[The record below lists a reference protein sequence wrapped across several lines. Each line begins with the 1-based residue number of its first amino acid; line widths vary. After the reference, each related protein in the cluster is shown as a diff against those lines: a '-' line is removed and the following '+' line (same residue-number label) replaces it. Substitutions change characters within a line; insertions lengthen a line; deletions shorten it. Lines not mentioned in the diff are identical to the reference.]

1 MTGPTLGWC
10 LKGVKLL
17 FAHDTEMSLSA
28 LAALVNTGRGRA
40 EGLAGMADL
49 DAYATTWRW
58 TGSRVRDD
66 AELVAVRALRGRLE
80 QLWTLDEDG
89 AVLITLSA
97 TDGNG
102 DALEAADGDYE
113 LFGTIGTG
121 EIFTVL
127 YESSV
132 FSDVVLF
139 IPNNVFANVPRG
151 TQLSYQLAII
161 DLTDT
166 DNLNFLYMSDP
177 ITVETS

>member
-1 MTGPTLGWC
+1 MQF
-10 LKGVKLL
+10 GVK
-17 FAHDTEMSLSA
+17 SQ
-28 LAALVNTGRGRA
+28 G
-40 EGLAGMADL
+40 
-49 DAYATTWRW
+49 
-58 TGSRVRDD
+58 
-66 AELVAVRALRGRLE
+66 
-80 QLWTLDEDG
+80 QLGTQ
-89 AVLITLSA
+89 VTLSFQVDNMLDKDIA
-97 TDGNG
+97 AVIIFTDGNG

-127 YESSV
+127 YDSSV